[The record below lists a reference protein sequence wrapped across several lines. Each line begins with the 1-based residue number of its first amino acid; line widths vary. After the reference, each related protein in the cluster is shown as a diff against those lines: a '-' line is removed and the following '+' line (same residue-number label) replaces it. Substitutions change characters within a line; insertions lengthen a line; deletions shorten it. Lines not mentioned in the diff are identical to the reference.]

1 MFPITRKEQFGP
13 ATFLWRVEAPDVAR
27 DAWLRQPLYDTPV
40 GMGAP
45 LAVVGAGNTA
55 MDAARVALRMGAESV
70 TVARGVNH
78 RRAPKRW
85 NTPLK
90 RGSGSCG

>member
-1 MFPITRKEQFGP
+1 MS
-13 ATFLWRVEAPDVAR
+13 AR

-55 MDAARVALRMGAESV
+55 MDA
-70 TVARGVNH
+70 
-78 RRAPKRW
+78 RASRYAWVPSR
-85 NTPLK
+85 
-90 RGSGSCG
+90 